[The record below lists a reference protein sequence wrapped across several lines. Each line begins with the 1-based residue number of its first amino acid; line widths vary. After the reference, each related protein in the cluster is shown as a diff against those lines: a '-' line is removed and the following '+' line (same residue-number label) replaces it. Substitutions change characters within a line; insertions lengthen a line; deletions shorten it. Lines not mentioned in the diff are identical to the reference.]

1 MAIDLGVHP
10 SLKLFH
16 FSETTSLTNDRML
29 AMCLAACIIFTQ
41 AQNVLF
47 DSFPWLGFSLLSA
60 YHNPRYLPG
69 KGAPERNVD
78 NSQIPPLSIFGETC
92 ALARMIQICKG

>member
-1 MAIDLGVHP
+1 M
-10 SLKLFH
+10 
-16 FSETTSLTNDRML
+16 TNDRML

-60 YHNPRYLPG
+60 YHNPRYLTG
-69 KGAPERNVD
+69 KGAPGKKRG
-78 NSQIPPLSIFGETC
+78 L
-92 ALARMIQICKG
+92 